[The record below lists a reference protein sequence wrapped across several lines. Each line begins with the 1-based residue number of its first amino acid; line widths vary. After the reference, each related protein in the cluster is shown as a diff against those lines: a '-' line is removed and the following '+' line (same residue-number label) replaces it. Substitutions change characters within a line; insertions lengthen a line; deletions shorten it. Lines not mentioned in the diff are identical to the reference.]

1 MNDVAPAPDQGAP
14 TVVAGAA
21 PVAPVIAAALLR
33 AGRFVIG
40 LVDPFDEPPPEPTE
54 LAADLAAGRA
64 AGRYLVTDDPAAA
77 AGFTVA
83 LITEAPDDDT
93 ALSAAERYTA
103 ALAPDLRPGSLLV
116 VSSPTAEH
124 AGGVVAA
131 TVELLTGLRGGTDYA
146 LAHLFGPVPN
156 GRLIVSGV
164 DVVSATRAEEWLDG
178 LGLPVM
184 PVLPVAAAEVVA
196 GLLARAPSS
205 RPTKPVGRLP
215 GREA

>member
-1 MNDVAPAPDQGAP
+1 VNDVAPAPDQGAP

-21 PVAPVIAAALLR
+21 PVARVVAAALLR

-40 LVDPFDEPPPEPTE
+40 LVDPLDDPGPEPPE
-54 LAADLAAGRA
+54 LAADLDAGRA
-64 AGRYLVTDDPAAA
+64 AGLYLITDDPAAA
-77 AGFTVA
+77 AGFTIA
-83 LITEAPDDDT
+83 LVTESPDDGS
-93 ALSAAERYTA
+93 ALSPAERYSA
-103 ALAPDLRPGSLLV
+103 ALAHDLRPGGLLV

-131 TVELLTGLRGGTDYA
+131 TVELLTGLRAGTDYA
-146 LAHLFGPVPN
+146 LAHLFGPAPN

-164 DVVSATRAEEWLDG
+164 DVGSATRAEEWLGG

-196 GLLARAPSS
+196 GLLARAGQP
-205 RPTKPVGRLP
+205 PD
-215 GREA
+215 EADR

>member
-1 MNDVAPAPDQGAP
+1 VNDVAPAPDQGAP

-21 PVAPVIAAALLR
+21 PVAPVVAAALLR

-40 LVDPFDEPPPEPTE
+40 LVDPLDDPPLEPPD
-54 LAADLAAGRA
+54 LAADLDAGRA
-64 AGRYLVTDDPAAA
+64 AGRYLVTDDPAAT

-83 LITEAPDDDT
+83 LITEPPDDDA
-93 ALSAAERYTA
+93 ALSPAERYAA
-103 ALAPDLRPGSLLV
+103 ALAPDLRPRSLV
-116 VSSPTAEH
+116 IVSSPTAEH

-131 TVELLTGLRGGTDYA
+131 TVELLIGLRAGTDYA
-146 LAHLFGPVPN
+146 LAHLFGPLPN

-164 DVVSATRAEEWLDG
+164 DIVSATRADEWLGG

-196 GLLARAPSS
+196 GLLARAVQP
-205 RPTKPVGRLP
+205 PD
-215 GREA
+215 EAAPPDG